1 MHLYHKPSGATFH
14 AYTKADQF
22 GFYVA
27 IVTKRIGNVQ
37 SLKSRV
43 KYPSRYLAK
52 KAAARACK
60 ALFLIHSAQSTPV
73 TT

>member
-1 MHLYHKPSGATFH
+1 MHLYHKPSGCTFH
-14 AYTKADQF
+14 AYTKAEQF

-27 IVTKRIGNVQ
+27 IVTKRTGNTE

-60 ALFLIHSAQSTPV
+60 ALFLIHAAQTTPV
-73 TT
+73 TF